1 MGKSKSKDQR
11 DTSRLETIQKRQA
24 KDAFG
29 PDYQPAI
36 RAVRGEAPTR
46 SRAYRLWATKVG
58 RAMHMLSSHELAAAL
73 IALYITICI
82 DILEQKM
89 LWVDEHTHPLFGYP
103 GVDVAR
109 LPSVAGTVAVAE
121 ALGIMK
127 FHPRM
132 WLEDPESKSRAAIPT
147 PLIGDLLLVL
157 QDSKGIYCVDWM
169 IKRSYAEFRFPPV
182 GLTTPRNRELAIKR
196 AVARTQL
203 QIGYNATAEI
213 RSQCI
218 AHEPRLEEVV
228 ANLRVLH
235 GYHILPAA
243 VPALTRR
250 YMLAVFQAG
259 MEYGVPPLHDY
270 PRLCARF
277 ICSWEVCQRVLY
289 QAIWRR
295 ELRVDLYSAIYPDHP
310 LQPETKDLLVDVYDW
325 YRR

>member
-1 MGKSKSKDQR
+1 
-11 DTSRLETIQKRQA
+11 
-24 KDAFG
+24 
-29 PDYQPAI
+29 
-36 RAVRGEAPTR
+36 
-46 SRAYRLWATKVG
+46 
-58 RAMHMLSSHELAAAL
+58 MHLLSSHELAAVL

-121 ALGIMK
+121 ALGILK

-132 WLEDPESKSRAAIPT
+132 WLEDPESESREAVPA

-157 QDSKGIYCVDWM
+157 KDFNGIYCVDWM
-169 IKRSYAEFRFPPV
+169 IKRSYADFRLPPV
-182 GLTTPRNRELAIKR
+182 GMPTPRNRELAIKK
-196 AVARTQL
+196 AVARTEL
-203 QIGYNATAEI
+203 QIGYDASAEI
-213 RSQCI
+213 RAQLI
-218 AHEPRLEEVV
+218 AHEPRLTEVV

-235 GYHILPAA
+235 GYHILPAVVTPLA
-243 VPALTRR
+243 RR
-250 YMLAVFQAG
+250 YMLAAFQAG
-259 MEYGVPPLHDY
+259 MEHGIPPLEIY

-277 ICSWEVCQRVLY
+277 NCGWSACQTVLY

-295 ELRVDLYSAIYPDHP
+295 DLRVDLYSPIFPDHP
-310 LQPETKDLLVDVYDW
+310 LQTESKDLLVDIYDW